1 MAKQKNNWPSESE
14 LKIATKKLAKA
25 KGSAGLPPN
34 ADVLDKTKYALC
46 EEFVKYCL
54 AHNFSQ
60 RAVAAQ
66 LDVNESRI
74 SEIVRYRIEKLTV
87 DRLVKYL
94 GQLNPKFKLS
104 VAS

>member
-1 MAKQKNNWPSESE
+1 MAKQKINWPSESE
-14 LKIATKKLAKA
+14 LKTATKKLAKA
-25 KGSAGLPPN
+25 KGSARLPLDAN
-34 ADVLDKTKYALC
+34 ILDKTKYALC

-54 AHNFSQ
+54 AHNISQ
-60 RAVAAQ
+60 RDVAAQ
-66 LDVNESRI
+66 LEVNESRI

-94 GQLNPKFKLS
+94 GKLNPKFKLS